1 MQTRSP
7 ASRRGVRLSRRA
19 FVAAGTAL
27 FSARWS
33 PVQARALTARDV
45 AARIQASVGVP
56 WRDGTV
62 DGFKAGD
69 PATPVTGIA
78 TTAMATL
85 DVLRRA
91 AAAKRNFVLT
101 REPTFY
107 AATDEPGARAGDPV
121 YLAKQAFIAEHRLIV
136 WRLSDHWPPR
146 TSDETTRALAAVL
159 GWATPD
165 RGNSRVYV
173 LQETTVGEA
182 ARHIRNRLGIRGG
195 MRVVGALDA
204 RVRRA
209 LLIPGATDLAGTIAG
224 LREADLIV
232 CGEPREWEAVEYVA
246 DTAAA
251 GMPRS
256 MIALGRIV
264 SEEPGMRAC
273 ADWLRTLI
281 PELPVE
287 AISVGDPYWRPRA

>member
-1 MQTRSP
+1 MQPPSRSG
-7 ASRRGVRLSRRA
+7 SRGVRLSRRA

-27 FSARWS
+27 FSARWT
-33 PVQARALTARDV
+33 PIQARPLTARDV
-45 AARIQASVGVP
+45 AARIQANVGGP
-56 WRDGTV
+56 WREGTV

-107 AATDEPGARAGDPV
+107 APGDEPGARAADAV

-136 WRLSDHWPPR
+136 WRLSDHWAAR
-146 TSDETTRALAAVL
+146 TPDESTRALAGAL
-159 GWATPD
+159 GWSLQD
-165 RGNSRVYV
+165 RGSGRVCV
-173 LQETTVGEA
+173 VRDTTVGAA
-182 ARHIRNRLGIRGG
+182 ARHIRTRLDIRGG

-204 RVRRA
+204 SVRRV

-273 ADWLRTLI
+273 ADWLRTLF
-281 PELPVE
+281 PEVAVE
-287 AISVGDPYWRPRA
+287 ALTVGDPYWRPRA